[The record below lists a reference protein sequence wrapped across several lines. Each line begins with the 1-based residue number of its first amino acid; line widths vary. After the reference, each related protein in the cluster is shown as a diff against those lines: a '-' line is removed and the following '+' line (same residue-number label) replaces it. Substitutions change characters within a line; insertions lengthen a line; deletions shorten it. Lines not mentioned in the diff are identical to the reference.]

1 MISDTAMATGRTRQL
16 TSAGQTWC
24 HLMDAAV
31 ILSVQVSPNPLLPPS
46 PLSFVTA
53 QRLATPPVTRHVQD
67 QVGCGTAPYGK
78 AADALVGFLP

>member
-1 MISDTAMATGRTRQL
+1 
-16 TSAGQTWC
+16 
-24 HLMDAAV
+24 
-31 ILSVQVSPNPLLPPS
+31 VQVSPNPLLPPS